1 MRILLA
7 ALFAAVLSLAADAQG
22 LVQLAFGGEIAATGG
37 ARVEIEVGFA
47 DRAPATQGQLRKLDL
62 SLHLGERTSACDLAA
77 LLARRLEQAGARVIF
92 TGASAAPHG
101 PANLFV
107 EDALSIS
114 LRLTD
119 GLTCNVTL
127 CEDRPASVRLQPPLL
142 EKQEARL
149 KVVAS
154 TIHPHTK
161 DHGSKSFEWTF
172 ADRDTRTDVGNK
184 FIKAAIEKGWMSELE
199 NHETWRPGLF
209 ADGSNLEG
217 CSFTLYS
224 QGDWRLE
231 IELQPRTAQR

>member
-7 ALFAAVLSLAADAQG
+7 ALSAFVLSLAAEAQG
-22 LVQLAFGGEIAATGG
+22 LVQLAFAGEIAATGG
-37 ARVEIEVGFA
+37 ARVEVEVGFA
-47 DRAPATQGQLRKLDL
+47 DRTPGAGGLRKLDL
-62 SLHLGERTSACDLAA
+62 SLHLGEKTSSCDLAA

-92 TGASAAPHG
+92 TGASAAPRG
-101 PANLFV
+101 PANLFI

-127 CEDRPASVRLQPPLL
+127 CEDHPASVRLQPPLL

-149 KVVAS
+149 SVVAS

-161 DHGSKSFEWTF
+161 DHGSKSFDWTF
-172 ADRDTRTDVGNK
+172 AERDTRTDVGNK

-199 NHETWRPGLF
+199 NHETWRPGAF
-209 ADGSNLEG
+209 ADGSNLQG
-217 CSFTLYS
+217 CSFSLYS
-224 QGDWRLE
+224 HGDWRLE
-231 IELQPRTAQR
+231 IELQPRTTQR